1 MNRAAVLVF
10 SYVGMVS
17 QEIRVNDRT
26 TINVVMESD
35 FTQIDEVVV
44 TALGIEREKKSL
56 GYATTEVSGE
66 EITTVTQENPINA
79 LAGRVPGLTL
89 NETAG
94 VGSTVSVMIRGMTSL
109 TTDNQPL
116 FIIDGVPVDRKST
129 RLNS

>member
-1 MNRAAVLVF
+1 
-10 SYVGMVS
+10 
-17 QEIRVNDRT
+17 
-26 TINVVMESD
+26 MEND

-44 TALGIEREKKSL
+44 TALDIEREKKSL

-94 VGSTVSVMIRGMTSL
+94 VGTTVSVMIRGMNYL
-109 TTDNQPL
+109 TNNNKPL
-116 FIIDGVPVDRKST
+116 FSIKGAPVDRSMNNIEIRKG
-129 RLNS
+129 